1 MPLPDILNIWFK
13 IDEPKLR
20 QEDLP
25 IEEILLSEIENNM
38 DIPYREQE
46 GTDDWNLTPR
56 MCIENFKKEVW
67 HAKKVVEADLQYP
80 IELYFHKDQRIILDG
95 VHRYTKAVSEGHTT
109 IKVRK
114 VPEDVAQ
121 KTKRTGKKY
130 KKRKWENT

>member
-1 MPLPDILNIWFK
+1 MPLPEILDIGFK
-13 IDEPKLR
+13 TDEPKLR
-20 QEDLP
+20 KVELP
-25 IEEILLSEIENNM
+25 IEEIPLSDIENNM

-56 MCIENFKKEVW
+56 MCIENFEKEIH
-67 HAKKVVEADLQYP
+67 HAKKTLEADLRYP

-95 VHRYTKAVSEGHTT
+95 VHRYTKAVREGHTT

-114 VPEDVAQ
+114 IPEDIAQ

-130 KKRKWENT
+130 KKRA

>member
-25 IEEILLSEIENNM
+25 IEEILLSDIENNM

-56 MCIENFKKEVW
+56 MCIENFEKEVR
-67 HAKKVVEADLQYP
+67 HAKKVMEANLQYP

-95 VHRYTKAVSEGHTT
+95 VHRYTKAVREGHTT

-121 KTKRTGKKY
+121 KTKRTGKKI
-130 KKRKWENT
+130 

>member
-1 MPLPDILNIWFK
+1 MPLPEILDIGFK
-13 IDEPKLR
+13 TDEPKLR
-20 QEDLP
+20 KVELP
-25 IEEILLSEIENNM
+25 IEEIPLSDIENNM

-56 MCIENFKKEVW
+56 MCIENFEKEIH
-67 HAKKVVEADLQYP
+67 HAKKTLEADLRYP

-95 VHRYTKAVSEGHTT
+95 VHRYTKAVREGHTT

-114 VPEDVAQ
+114 IPEDIAQ

-130 KKRKWENT
+130 KKRAWENK

>member
-1 MPLPDILNIWFK
+1 
-13 IDEPKLR
+13 
-20 QEDLP
+20 
-25 IEEILLSEIENNM
+25 M

-130 KKRKWENT
+130 KKRK